1 MRSEIK
7 TISKKQGTTKGVDAD
22 CLDTV
27 TKHNLSESVAFA
39 KSFAKEHHC
48 VAAITGAIDLVA
60 DSTTCYAIR
69 NGHPMMGKVTGTG
82 CQLSGLM
89 TAFIT
94 ANPDQILEAAVA
106 AVCTMGLAGEIAYSH
121 LKEYEGNGSYRNRI
135 IDAVYH
141 MTDEQLEKGSKIE
154 KF

>member
-1 MRSEIK
+1 MPIFFVVHEVLVRLLL
-7 TISKKQGTTKGVDAD
+7 Q
-22 CLDTV
+22 
-27 TKHNLSESVAFA
+27 
-39 KSFAKEHHC
+39 SFLQRRPIPKDC

-121 LKEYEGNGSYRNRI
+121 SE
-135 IDAVYH
+135 
-141 MTDEQLEKGSKIE
+141 
-154 KF
+154 